1 VRTHLDLFSGIGGF
15 ALAAGWAGFTTVG
28 FVEYEDFP
36 KRLLSRRF
44 PGIPIHSDIHDF
56 DATPF
61 RGVDLIT
68 GGFPCQ
74 PFSAAGKQRGKEDDR
89 WLWKEML
96 RVIVEAQPTWVLAEN
111 VAGIINMALDEVLL
125 DLEAQDYA
133 TGTVILPACSQNALH
148 RRDRVWIIARNA
160 RDTTSDRGSQI
171 RQVSGRSDSNP
182 RGICADVAHSEGNGL
197 QGGRVRDK
205 RSEYSEEVGQRNQE
219 SLRNSA
225 GSTEGDVAH
234 SKCQSVRDKGSGQD
248 ASETSSSK
256 GELRKRQR
264 IWSDSGECS
273 KDVAHSD
280 ITGTRLETHRSCGQ
294 GWQSARASQSTV
306 LSQGDRSSCP
316 EGSGAS
322 GKDVAYSNSKRGCS
336 RDSQRQDAEDAWESS
351 RGAEHG
357 TGIIKPRLGGAVDG
371 IPKGLDFPRR
381 WGDGSW
387 EDGIPRVTTQKKG
400 RTQRLKALGNAIV
413 PQVAYEI
420 MRHFD

>member
-61 RGVDLIT
+61 RGVDLVT

-111 VAGIINMALDEVLL
+111 VAGLINMALDEVLA
-125 DLEAQDYA
+125 DLEAEDYA

-148 RRDRVWIIARNA
+148 RRDRVWIIAK
-160 RDTTSDRGSQI
+160 RDAGNTEGNRGSQVG
-171 RQVSGRSDSNP
+171 QVSGRSESDP
-182 RGICADVAHSEGNGL
+182 RGVCTAASSESRSDVAHSEGNGL
-197 QGGRVRDK
+197 QGGRAKDK

-225 GSTEGDVAH
+225 GSTEGDVAY

-256 GELRKRQR
+256 GELRERQR
-264 IWSDSGECS
+264 IWTNPSECS
-273 KDVAHSD
+273 TDVAHSD
-280 ITGTRLETHRSCGQ
+280 GTRLQGFTESNISGGEGQ
-294 GWQSARASQSTV
+294 WQTAGNGLPTNTN
-306 LSQGDRSSCP
+306 P
-316 EGSGAS
+316 
-322 GKDVAYSNSKRGCS
+322 GKFIG
-336 RDSQRQDAEDAWESS
+336 
-351 RGAEHG
+351 
-357 TGIIKPRLGGAVDG
+357 RLGGSLNG
-371 IPKGLDFPRR
+371 IPEGLDFPRR

-420 MRHFD
+420 IRHFD

>member
-44 PGIPIHSDIHDF
+44 PCIPIHSDIHDF

-96 RVIVEAQPTWVLAEN
+96 RVVVEAQPTWMLAEN
-111 VAGIINMALDEVLL
+111 VAGIINMALDEVLA
-125 DLEAQDYA
+125 DLEAEDYA
-133 TGTVILPACSQNALH
+133 TGTVILPACAKNALH

-197 QGGRVRDK
+197 QGGRAKDK

-256 GELRKRQR
+256 GELRERQR
-264 IWSDSGECS
+264 IWTDPSECS
-273 KDVAHSD
+273 TDVAHS
-280 ITGTRLETHRSCGQ
+280 
-294 GWQSARASQSTV
+294 
-306 LSQGDRSSCP
+306 
-316 EGSGAS
+316 
-322 GKDVAYSNSKRGCS
+322 NSKRRCS
-336 RDSQRQDAEDAWESS
+336 RDTQRQDAEEAWESS
-351 RGAEHG
+351 RSTQHG
-357 TGIIKPRLGGAVDG
+357 TGKFVGRLGGSLDG
-371 IPKGLDFPRR
+371 IPEGLDFPRR

-400 RTQRLKALGNAIV
+400 RTQRLKGLGNAIV

-420 MRHFD
+420 IRHFD